1 MTPKDDKNLYGGL
14 TDTDGSDTDIAADG
28 DFSLEEILAEY
39 GGGRK
44 QKLLSELE
52 QSTAPEPDSAPETLP
67 EPDPPASPKPEI
79 PKPEEPPAEAR
90 SEAPAVA
97 LPKPAEEP
105 RHTVDEIL
113 AEAAAEAL
121 PRAPRPI
128 SMEDVVRRTVDE
140 VIDESDE
147 PLKPPR
153 TGLFSRKKLADTEEL
168 YAQPEKK
175 ATPPEPEEQETIGPE
190 PDLTDEAENGR
201 RLSVRSEKPLTMV
214 TLLAAVPAAL
224 MGAEAAGVSVPF
236 WTGSSVIQT
245 VGLSAILLLEC
256 ILGRSVFARGFGA
269 LRRRHCT
276 GELLISMA
284 ALVTLADCLTR
295 LILPGRSNV
304 PPYAA
309 AVSVGFVFAL
319 WGGQHLGRGRYDTYR
334 TAAMEDPPYLICD
347 IPRGAC
353 KQRGRTEGF
362 YTCASRDDI
371 SARWQTALLPVVLAA
386 SFVFAGLSTFGGQNL
401 PQNFLLN
408 WSAILTA
415 GASFALPLAYAL
427 PVSRL
432 ARRLQK
438 TGCAIAG
445 YDGAEHISRRRCV
458 VLTDTDLFPP
468 GTITLN
474 GMKTYGEN
482 LSKVVS
488 YGATLTRAS
497 GCGLARLFDGLLRGE
512 GGKYEDLADFSFYEE
527 GGFSGSIHGEAV
539 ILGTA
544 SFMRKMEVR
553 LPGNL
558 KLHTGVFL
566 AVDRQLIAVFAVKYQ
581 PSENVDWALR
591 LLKRNRI
598 LPILASRDPNITP
611 ALLKRKFSK
620 GVKVDYPSLSDRVAL
635 SEQESAEGLP
645 RALLYREGLLPY
657 ADTAVGGLRLCKAVR
672 RSSFIALMG
681 SISGTLLAFYLTFQG
696 AYSLLTPLS
705 LLIFLLLWT
714 LPVLLL
720 TDWAGRF

>member
-1 MTPKDDKNLYGGL
+1 MTPKGKKNQYNGL
-14 TDTDGSDTDIAADG
+14 TETDDPVMDLSADG
-28 DFSLEEILAEY
+28 DYSLEEILAEY

-52 QSTAPEPDSAPETLP
+52 QSAVPEQNMESDTPPKAGSSASPAPANQKPGDTPEETQ
-67 EPDPPASPKPEI
+67 PDP
-79 PKPEEPPAEAR
+79 AEDT
-90 SEAPAVA
+90 
-97 LPKPAEEP
+97 
-105 RHTVDEIL
+105 RHTVGEIL
-113 AEAAAEAL
+113 AEAAAEEL
-121 PRAPRPI
+121 PPGPRPV
-128 SMEDVVRRTVDE
+128 SMEDVVRRTVDK
-140 VIDESDE
+140 VIEESDE
-147 PLKPPR
+147 PLKPPQ
-153 TGLFSRKKLADTEEL
+153 TGLFSRKKMADTEEL
-168 YAQPEKK
+168 YAQPEKE
-175 ATPPEPEEQETIGPE
+175 APPAEPDERETIGPE
-190 PDLTDEAENGR
+190 PDLTDEAEDGR
-201 RLSVRSEKPLTMV
+201 RLGVRSGKPLAAV
-214 TLLAAVPAAL
+214 TLLAAVPSAL
-224 MGAEAAGVSVPF
+224 MAAEAAGVSIPF
-236 WTGSSVIQT
+236 WTGNTVVQT
-245 VGLSAILLLEC
+245 GVLSIILLMEC
-256 ILGRSVFARGFGA
+256 VLGRSVFARGFGS

-276 GELLISMA
+276 GEFLISVT
-284 ALVTLADCLTR
+284 ALVTLADCLSR
-295 LILPGRSNV
+295 LFLPGRSDV

-309 AVSVGFVFAL
+309 AVSVSFVFAL
-319 WGGQHLGRGRYDTYR
+319 WGGRRLGQGRYYTYR
-334 TAAMEDPPYLICD
+334 TAAMEDPPYLITD

-362 YTCASRDDI
+362 YTCANRDDV
-371 SARWQTALLPVVLAA
+371 STRWQAALLPVVLMA
-386 SFVFAGLSTFGGQNL
+386 SFVFAGLSSFGGQNR

-427 PVSRL
+427 PFSRL

-445 YDGAEHISRRRCV
+445 YDGAERISRGKCV

-468 GTITLN
+468 GTISLN

-482 LSKVVS
+482 LSKVIS
-488 YGATLTRAS
+488 YGATLTRAA

-512 GGKYEDLADFSFYEE
+512 GGTYENLTDFSFYEE

-558 KLHTGVFL
+558 KLHTGIFL
-566 AVDRQLIAVFAVKYQ
+566 AVDRQLVAVFAVKYQ

-611 ALLKRKFSK
+611 VLLKRKFSK
-620 GVKVDYPSLSDRVAL
+620 GVKVEFPTLSDRVAL
-635 SEQESAEGLP
+635 SEQESAQGLP

-672 RSSFIALMG
+672 HSTFIALLG
-681 SISGTLLAFYLTFQG
+681 SICGTLLSFYLTFLG

>member
-1 MTPKDDKNLYGGL
+1 MTPKEDKNLYGDAA
-14 TDTDGSDTDIAADG
+14 DTDVLADG

-52 QSTAPEPDSAPETLP
+52 QSAAEEVLQAPEIP
-67 EPDPPASPKPEI
+67 EPDPQTI
-79 PKPEEPPAEAR
+79 PKPGIPGPEDSSDHPPEEIPENAQPMSEKDAR
-90 SEAPAVA
+90 RTV
-97 LPKPAEEP
+97 EEL
-105 RHTVDEIL
+105 L
-113 AEAAAEAL
+113 AEAEAEAL

-128 SMEDVVRRTVDE
+128 SMEDVVRQTVDE

-168 YAQPEKK
+168 YAQPEK
-175 ATPPEPEEQETIGPE
+175 EQKPTEAEDREIIGPE
-190 PDLTDEAENGR
+190 PDLTDEAEDGR
-201 RLSVRSEKPLTMV
+201 RLRNRSEKPLAAA

-224 MGAEAAGVSVPF
+224 LGAEAAGVSVPF
-236 WTGSSVIQT
+236 WTGNSVIQT
-245 VGLSAILLLEC
+245 AGLSAILLMEC
-256 ILGRSVFARGFGA
+256 ILGRSVFARAFGA
-269 LRRRHCT
+269 LRRKHCS
-276 GELLISMA
+276 GELLISLA
-284 ALVTLADCLTR
+284 ALVTLADCVSR
-295 LILPGRSNV
+295 LFLPDRSSV

-309 AVSVGFVFAL
+309 AVSAGFVFAL
-319 WGGQHLGRGRYDTYR
+319 WGGRQLGRGRYDTYR

-362 YTCASRDDI
+362 YTCASRDDV
-371 SARWQTALLPVVLAA
+371 SARWQAALLPVVLAA
-386 SFVFAGLSTFGGQNL
+386 SFVFAGLSTFGGQNR

-408 WSAILTA
+408 WSAVLTA

-427 PVSRL
+427 PASRL

-445 YDGAEHISRRRCV
+445 YDGAEHISRRKCV
-458 VLTDTDLFPP
+458 ILTDADLFPP

-488 YGATLTRAS
+488 YGATLARAS
-497 GCGLARLFDGLLRGE
+497 GCGLERLFDGLLRGE
-512 GGKYEDLADFSFYEE
+512 GGTYEDLTDFSFYEE
-527 GGFSGSIHGEAV
+527 GGFSGSIHGESV

-581 PSENVDWALR
+581 PSENVDWALK

-598 LPILASRDPNITP
+598 LPVLAARDPNITP

-620 GVKVDYPSLSDRVAL
+620 GVKVEFPTLSDRVAL
-635 SEQESAEGLP
+635 SEQKNAEGLP

-657 ADTAVGGLRLCKAVR
+657 ADTMVGGLRLCKAVR
-672 RSSFIALMG
+672 RSTFISLMG
-681 SISGTLLAFYLTFQG
+681 SICGTLLAFYLTFQA
-696 AYSLLTPLS
+696 AYALLTPLS